1 MGYGLVN
8 VQRGL
13 DQEAKAGLADAAS
26 LEQQREM
33 TNDQLEQADK
43 AGKMNSMATGAGL
56 GFAVGGPVGAG
67 VGAAAGYLLY
77 DFL

>member
-13 DQEAKAGLADAAS
+13 DQEAKAGLADAAA
-26 LEQQREM
+26 LEQQRKM

-43 AGKMNSMATGAGL
+43 AGQMNAVATGAGL

-67 VGAAAGYLLY
+67 VGAAAGYLMY
-77 DFL
+77 EFL